1 MVLPCFGDLK
11 TSRLCSPRWFL
22 NIHAVWSHSAQR
34 IHCQEYHG
42 QILGTFLESTCA
54 STYTTAMAQW
64 QFKYS
69 RTSLYTQLPL
79 RKIKHSYTQPFIN
92 SSAPIKNNRHQLYTH
107 LPPLHQMQ
115 SQKKRKKITA
125 IRVYCCWCAGVIS
138 QQQNGAA
145 ESPSCE
151 PGSVSEWATDSSS
164 PGSQRSGSSHPPTP
178 SSSLFFFSTLLGL
191 SFSLTLS
198 TPFLPLSHSA
208 LFPFNQIQA
217 KTRRAI
223 YRRVVLFYQPVSIC
237 GTQMYRGLPG
247 CWRQQCSAAAN
258 WRLCETERQKERH
271 QMTMWDKRRIEQSW
285 RMHDI

>member
-1 MVLPCFGDLK
+1 
-11 TSRLCSPRWFL
+11 
-22 NIHAVWSHSAQR
+22 
-34 IHCQEYHG
+34 
-42 QILGTFLESTCA
+42 
-54 STYTTAMAQW
+54 MAQW

-115 SQKKRKKITA
+115 SQKKRKKNHSNKSVLLLMCWCDITA
-125 IRVYCCWCAGVIS
+125 AERGSRKPFIWAGKCVRVRDRQQFPGVPK
-138 QQQNGAA
+138 QWVLA
-145 ESPSCE
+145 
-151 PGSVSEWATDSSS
+151 
-164 PGSQRSGSSHPPTP
+164 SSHPFIL
-178 SSSLFFFSTLLGL
+178 SFFFSTLLGL

>member
-1 MVLPCFGDLK
+1 M
-11 TSRLCSPRWFL
+11 
-22 NIHAVWSHSAQR
+22 
-34 IHCQEYHG
+34 
-42 QILGTFLESTCA
+42 
-54 STYTTAMAQW
+54 
-64 QFKYS
+64 
-69 RTSLYTQLPL
+69 
-79 RKIKHSYTQPFIN
+79 
-92 SSAPIKNNRHQLYTH
+92 
-107 LPPLHQMQ
+107 
-115 SQKKRKKITA
+115 
-125 IRVYCCWCAGVIS
+125 YCCWCAGVIS
-138 QQQNGAA
+138 QQQKGQQKALHLSR
-145 ESPSCE
+145 EVCQ
-151 PGSVSEWATDSSS
+151 SERQTAV
-164 PGSQRSGSSHPPTP
+164 PRGPKAVGPRILPPLRP
-178 SSSLFFFSTLLGL
+178 LFFFSTLLGL

>member
-1 MVLPCFGDLK
+1 M
-11 TSRLCSPRWFL
+11 
-22 NIHAVWSHSAQR
+22 
-34 IHCQEYHG
+34 
-42 QILGTFLESTCA
+42 
-54 STYTTAMAQW
+54 
-64 QFKYS
+64 
-69 RTSLYTQLPL
+69 
-79 RKIKHSYTQPFIN
+79 
-92 SSAPIKNNRHQLYTH
+92 
-107 LPPLHQMQ
+107 
-115 SQKKRKKITA
+115 
-125 IRVYCCWCAGVIS
+125 YCCWCAGVIS

-145 ESPSCE
+145 ESPSSK
-151 PGSVSEWATDSSS
+151 PGSVSEWETDSSS

-178 SSSLFFFSTLLGL
+178 SSSLFFFPTLLGL